1 MQTIKEIVNKYI
13 NEELSG
19 EEVKSFYFKL
29 NPDEKKSFN
38 DILDTMITR
47 YKNLQETMKLIMN
60 SVYGYTGYKNSIFF
74 NKYIA
79 ETVTQIGAEVL
90 QSIMNILNENN
101 ITVIYGDTD
110 SMFLQFNLDMEK
122 YKEGNKIKL
131 NKENK
136 LDIVNDIHRKLS
148 NVKELIKDFLEKY
161 YDERTHFHTHTD
173 NKNVFDFKT
182 EMIASKMFLLESKK
196 GDVAKK
202 KYIIDVIENEGV
214 IFDNGKIDF
223 RGIDVRKK
231 DISKEVKE
239 LILKIINFINDYYD
253 GSIDNK
259 EEILKLHNENIEI
272 IKNWIE
278 NFEFKKFAEIKN
290 VSKSLDEYKNN
301 NTQAQ
306 AIKIYNF
313 IFANG
318 YRLPEIQ
325 GFSKVYIVYIKP
337 NIANII
343 KDAEKFKIKE
353 VKFLKNMKVIG
364 IPSEIVIPGS
374 ILKEVFE
381 KYLIINEDEIIK
393 KVYSGRVETLIN
405 TFLKH

>member
-1 MQTIKEIVNKYI
+1 MQTFKEIVNKYL
-13 NEELSG
+13 NEELSY

-29 NPDEKKSFN
+29 NSDEKKTFN
-38 DILDTMITR
+38 YILDTMITR

-79 ETVTQIGAEVL
+79 ETITQIGAEIL

-110 SMFLQFNLDMEK
+110 SMFLQFNLDVEK
-122 YKEGNKIKL
+122 YEENGKIRL
-131 NKENK
+131 NKEKK
-136 LDIVNDIHRKLS
+136 LDIVNDIHNKLS

-161 YDERTHFHTHTD
+161 YDERTYFHTHTD

-182 EMIASKMFLLESKK
+182 EMVASKMFLLESKK

-259 EEILKLHNENIEI
+259 EEILKLHNGNIEI

-306 AIKIYNF
+306 AIRIYNF

-318 YRLPEIQ
+318 YGLPEIQ

-343 KDAEKFKIKE
+343 KDADKFKIKE

-364 IPSEIVIPGS
+364 IPSEIIIPSS

-381 KYLIINEDEIIK
+381 KYLIINENEIIK

-405 TFLKH
+405 TFLKN

>member
-1 MQTIKEIVNKYI
+1 MRTFEDIINKYL
-13 NEELSG
+13 NDELS
-19 EEVKSFYFKL
+19 EEDIKAFYLNL
-29 NPDEKKSFN
+29 NPDERKSFDN
-38 DILDTMITR
+38 VINTMITR

-79 ETVTQIGAEVL
+79 ESITQIGAEIL
-90 QSIMNILNENN
+90 QSVMKILNENN
-101 ITVIYGDTD
+101 IYVIYGDTD
-110 SMFLQFNLDMEK
+110 SMFLQFNLDIER
-122 YKEGNKIKL
+122 YKENGRVVLTKERKMEIVEKIH
-131 NKENK
+131 NE
-136 LDIVNDIHRKLS
+136 LS
-148 NVKELIKDFLEKY
+148 KVKEIIKDFLERY
-161 YDERTHFHTHTD
+161 YEERTHFHTHLD

-214 IFDNGKIDF
+214 IFENGKLDF

-239 LILKIINFINDYYD
+239 LILRIINFINDYYD
-253 GSIDNK
+253 GKIERK
-259 EEILKLHNENIEI
+259 EDILDLHNENIEI
-272 IKNWIE
+272 IKGWID

-301 NTQAQ
+301 NLQVQAV
-306 AIKIYNF
+306 KLYNT
-313 IFANG
+313 IFTHYN
-318 YRLPEIQ
+318 LPEIQ
-325 GFSKVYIVYIKP
+325 GFMKVYIVYIRP
-337 NIANII
+337 SLVNII
-343 KDAEKFKIKE
+343 KDEEKLDIRDL
-353 VKFLKNMKVIG
+353 KFLKNVKAVA
-364 IPSEIVIPGS
+364 IPSEIVIPNS

-381 KYLIINEDEIIK
+381 KYLIINKDEIIK

-405 TFLKH
+405 TFLKN